1 MEKYKKRPHSWLG
14 KQKKIKKNAFQ
25 EAQTQKRFAFAA
37 TNETSSRQHQRPRCA
52 LPPSP
57 RYSPASPLFGCSL
70 RRIMATDALQLA
82 RRHVTWST
90 HSTRLDLPY
99 ARCTASSAHSPV
111 SRLLLLHTLC
121 GYLCLSLSMLSSAH
135 GSLQQKR
142 IFMLWPM
149 FVLFELY
156 VAFSIPYSATS
167 PPCSNAL
174 YELSL

>member
-1 MEKYKKRPHSWLG
+1 MEKYKKRPHILLG
-14 KQKKIKKNAFQ
+14 KQIKKNAFQ
-25 EAQTQKRFAFAA
+25 EAKTQKRFAFAA

-52 LPPSP
+52 SPALPPPSLSP
-57 RYSPASPLFGCSL
+57 CLSPFWLQRAENYGNRCV
-70 RRIMATDALQLA
+70 ATCQAACDMV
-82 RRHVTWST
+82 HTPDST
-90 HSTRLDLPY
+90 HPMHAALPPPP
-99 ARCTASSAHSPV
+99 TPL

-156 VAFSIPYSATS
+156 VAFSIPYFPT
-167 PPCSNAL
+167 PPHCSNVL